1 MRRNAGTMYVRGA
14 MFMAVGMIVNTGF
27 IDAATASD
35 AHRFNPCCV
44 GLAVTTAFWQEIFA
58 FAFNQPPVP

>member
-1 MRRNAGTMYVRGA
+1 

-44 GLAVTTAFWQEIFA
+44 GLAVTTAFWQGIFA
-58 FAFNQPPVP
+58 FAF